1 MKKKH
6 FRFLSLAFFLI
17 GIFFLLNSKTDITG
31 AVVGVSNISSG
42 FSSIFGIVFI
52 LVSAMLFVG
61 GESLEEKLEEK
72 HHWKPYPLNK
82 DSIIKDV
89 EQEYLF
95 SKEEPK
101 FTSNPDFTKMDEKE
115 TNKWVKDYLAYEED
129 MRIYLE
135 RKTPIQERIERM
147 VTGGKTIDTQNK
159 KRNYEEQFYEGH
171 ASQGG
176 RVIDVQS
183 HIAKK
188 GEKKGRII
196 HFGQPANARYLW
208 VVDDD
213 GNFIVANR
221 QTFQHEMGN
230 MDKEKI
236 DYMHRLHKLP
246 HATLAKGKKIY
257 GSGEVLIEGGLIKE
271 VNTHSGHY
279 LPVTLTPGTDPNH
292 DEKEKIEA
300 FDQQGIEVFKEFSK
314 KYGWREVKKGAKYD

>member
-1 MKKKH
+1 MQNDSFLTFFFIFYSMKKKH

-61 GESLEEKLEEK
+61 GESLEERLEDE
-72 HHWKPYPLNK
+72 HHWKKYPLNK
-82 DSIIKDV
+82 DSIIQDV
-89 EQEYLF
+89 EQEYLN
-95 SKEEPK
+95 SQEEYK
-101 FTSNPDFTKMDEKE
+101 RS
-115 TNKWVKDYLAYEED
+115 
-129 MRIYLE
+129 
-135 RKTPIQERIERM
+135 PIQERIERM
-147 VTGGKTIDTQNK
+147 VAGGKTIDTPNK

-183 HIAKK
+183 HLAKE
-188 GEKKGRII
+188 GEKKGRLI
-196 HFGQPANARYLW
+196 HFGRPANARYLW
-208 VVDDD
+208 VVDED

-221 QTFQHEMGN
+221 QTFQHEMDN
-230 MDKEKI
+230 MNKEKI
-236 DYMHRLHKLP
+236 DYRHRLHKLP

-279 LPVTLTPGTDPNH
+279 LPVTITPGRNPGEYENSL
-292 DEKEKIEA
+292 IEN
-300 FDQQGIEVFKEFSK
+300 FDKQGKEVFKEFSK
-314 KYGWREVKKGAKYD
+314 KYGWREVKKRAKYD

>member
-61 GESLEEKLEEK
+61 GESLEERLEDE
-72 HHWKPYPLNK
+72 HHWKKYPLNK
-82 DSIIKDV
+82 DSIIQDV
-89 EQEYLF
+89 EQEYLN
-95 SKEEPK
+95 SQEEYK
-101 FTSNPDFTKMDEKE
+101 RS
-115 TNKWVKDYLAYEED
+115 
-129 MRIYLE
+129 
-135 RKTPIQERIERM
+135 PIQERIERM
-147 VTGGKTIDTQNK
+147 VAGGKTIDAPNK
-159 KRNYEEQFYEGH
+159 KRYYEEQFYEGH

-183 HIAKK
+183 HLAKE
-188 GEKKGRII
+188 GEKKGRLI
-196 HFGQPANARYLW
+196 HFGRPANARYLW
-208 VVDDD
+208 VVDED

-221 QTFQHEMGN
+221 QTFQHEMDN
-230 MDKEKI
+230 MNKEKI
-236 DYMHRLHKLP
+236 DYRHRLHKLP

-279 LPVTLTPGTDPNH
+279 LPVTITPGRNPGEYENSL
-292 DEKEKIEA
+292 IEN
-300 FDQQGIEVFKEFSK
+300 FDKQGKEVFKEFSN

>member
-52 LVSAMLFVG
+52 LVSAMLFIG
-61 GESLEEKLEEK
+61 GESLEEKLEEE
-72 HHWKPYPLNK
+72 HHWKKYPLNK
-82 DSIIKDV
+82 DSIIQDV
-89 EQEYLF
+89 EQEYLN
-95 SKEEPK
+95 SQEEYK
-101 FTSNPDFTKMDEKE
+101 RS
-115 TNKWVKDYLAYEED
+115 
-129 MRIYLE
+129 
-135 RKTPIQERIERM
+135 PIQERIERM
-147 VTGGKTIDTQNK
+147 VTGGKTIDTPNK
-159 KRNYEEQFYEGH
+159 RRNYEEQFYEGH

-176 RVIDVQS
+176 RVVDVQS

-188 GEKKGRII
+188 GEKKGRLM
-196 HFGQPANARYLW
+196 HFGQPANAKYLW
-208 VVDDD
+208 VVDED

-221 QTFQHEMGN
+221 QTFQHEMDN

-236 DYMHRLHKLP
+236 DYRHRLHKLP

-279 LPVTLTPGTDPNH
+279 LPVTITPGRNPGEYENSL
-292 DEKEKIEA
+292 IEN
-300 FDQQGIEVFKEFSK
+300 FNQQGKEVFKEFSK

>member
-6 FRFLSLAFFLI
+6 FRFLSLAFFLV

-31 AVVGVSNISSG
+31 AVVGVSNLSSG
-42 FSSIFGIVFI
+42 LGFIFGIVFI

-61 GESLEEKLEEK
+61 GESLEERLEEE
-72 HHWKPYPLNK
+72 HHWKKYPLNK
-82 DSIIKDV
+82 DSIIQDV
-89 EQEYLF
+89 EQEYLN
-95 SKEEPK
+95 SQEEYK
-101 FTSNPDFTKMDEKE
+101 RS
-115 TNKWVKDYLAYEED
+115 
-129 MRIYLE
+129 
-135 RKTPIQERIERM
+135 PIQERIERR
-147 VTGGKTIDTQNK
+147 VTGGKTIETPNK
-159 KRNYEEQFYEGH
+159 RKTYEEQFYEGH

-176 RVIDVQS
+176 RVLDVQS

-188 GEKKGRII
+188 GEKKGRLM
-196 HFGQPANARYLW
+196 HFGQPANAKYLW
-208 VVDDD
+208 VVDED

-221 QTFQHEMGN
+221 QTFQHEMEN

-236 DYMHRLHKLP
+236 DYRHRLHKLP

-279 LPVTLTPGTDPNH
+279 LPVTITPGRNPGEYENSLIENFNH
-292 DEKEKIEA
+292 
-300 FDQQGIEVFKEFSK
+300 QGKEVFKEFSK

>member
-31 AVVGVSNISSG
+31 AVVGISNIPSG

-52 LVSAMLFVG
+52 LISAMLFVG
-61 GESLEEKLEEK
+61 GESLEERSEEE
-72 HHWKPYPLNK
+72 HHWKKYPLNK
-82 DSIIKDV
+82 DSIMQDV
-89 EQEYLF
+89 EQEYLN
-95 SKEEPK
+95 SQEEYK
-101 FTSNPDFTKMDEKE
+101 RS
-115 TNKWVKDYLAYEED
+115 
-129 MRIYLE
+129 
-135 RKTPIQERIERM
+135 PIQERIERM
-147 VTGGKTIDTQNK
+147 VAGGKTVDTPNK

-183 HIAKK
+183 HLAKK
-188 GEKKGRII
+188 GEKKGRLI
-196 HFGQPANARYLW
+196 HFGQPANARYIW
-208 VVDDD
+208 VVDED

-221 QTFQHEMGN
+221 QTFQHEMDN
-230 MDKEKI
+230 MYKRKI
-236 DYMHRLHKLP
+236 DYEHRLHKLP

-279 LPVTLTPGTDPNH
+279 LPVTITPGTDTTP
-292 DEKEKIEA
+292 DEEEKINV
-300 FDQQGIEVFKEFSK
+300 FDIQGKEVFKKFSK
-314 KYGWREVKKGAKYD
+314 KYDWREVKEGANYI

>member
-61 GESLEEKLEEK
+61 GESLEERLEDE
-72 HHWKPYPLNK
+72 HHWKKYPLNK
-82 DSIIKDV
+82 DSIIQDV
-89 EQEYLF
+89 EQEYLN
-95 SKEEPK
+95 SQEEYK
-101 FTSNPDFTKMDEKE
+101 RS
-115 TNKWVKDYLAYEED
+115 
-129 MRIYLE
+129 
-135 RKTPIQERIERM
+135 PIQERIERM
-147 VTGGKTIDTQNK
+147 VAGGKTIDAPNK
-159 KRNYEEQFYEGH
+159 KRYYEEQFYEGH

-183 HIAKK
+183 HLAKE
-188 GEKKGRII
+188 GEKKGRLI
-196 HFGQPANARYLW
+196 HFGRPANARYLW
-208 VVDDD
+208 VVDED

-221 QTFQHEMGN
+221 QTFQHEMDN
-230 MDKEKI
+230 MNKEKI
-236 DYMHRLHKLP
+236 DYRHRLHKLP

-279 LPVTLTPGTDPNH
+279 LPVTITPGRNPGEYENSL
-292 DEKEKIEA
+292 IEN
-300 FDQQGIEVFKEFSK
+300 FDKQGKEVFKEFSK